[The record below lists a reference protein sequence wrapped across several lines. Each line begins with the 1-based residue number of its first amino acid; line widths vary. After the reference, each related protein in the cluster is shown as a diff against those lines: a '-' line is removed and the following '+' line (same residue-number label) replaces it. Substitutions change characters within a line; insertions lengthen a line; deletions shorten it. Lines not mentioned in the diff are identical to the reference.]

1 MATRTPII
9 IGRWATHAGRQR
21 PALAPGYVGIDERSF
36 AELVAFAPAFGRHV
50 RYVDPDNRPDG
61 DWSAFF
67 LADSAMVQASI
78 AVFDAAGHS
87 RRFHTALARVH
98 GDHSDA
104 DRLTHLQ
111 AVFDIVLSLPQDVD
125 AWYGAVTHLRDA
137 PRSRALRSLLASAI
151 RSEFAPLL
159 AELRGYAAGA
169 GQPGALGHPIPLD
182 CRHFHA
188 IWQTEFLC
196 PRAAIF
202 QGHFRRQKMLAA
214 LGPVTTLYDTLL
226 GAVTDLADHARRDV
240 DASFAEGP
248 LKPHIALYAA
258 FINQFRKAQTRLNA
272 LPSRLVDFYYHDVLH
287 EARQPP
293 VADRVFLT
301 FTRAP
306 GITPARV
313 PRGMAFPAGA
323 ASQGQP
329 ILFTANQ
336 ALDVT
341 RAQLVQA
348 RTLRTVRGPLLGP
361 TAPSSGDRPQ
371 RIHAAEIAIGP
382 DGRAANGRPWAP
394 FGGGTADTTAAPAVI
409 GFAITSPLLLL
420 TGGQRTIT
428 LTLHL
433 DPAAAASMLDPQLQA
448 IAGATGL
455 AADQAFDQIIAAAF
469 DFTATTPSGW
479 HNLTPLHASAPN
491 GPDTRALS
499 FQFALPPE
507 APALAPLAP
516 PASGPIQGPA
526 LQAQLRQEPVVLTGP
541 DGTAQVYPLSLL
553 DALPIGRITI
563 ETAVTG
569 LPGLTI
575 RTLNGPVD
583 ATVPFLPFGA
593 PARMGGWFE
602 VQHPE
607 IGGKPLDKLVLTLN
621 WLGLPAHPHGFA
633 GYYAQYLVG
642 PDRTPNSPAITNQS
656 FRAVASVSGHAPWG
670 LPATTIP
677 IWLFRTAETQDKP
690 EPAAPPQPTTTITLT
705 PEALAV
711 VPGGPTGAALRI
723 TLSEPPYG
731 FGDELYSPNVLHAL
745 HAIQAPPPPRPW
757 LCRLLDLI
765 LLRTP
770 PAPTL
775 PDVTQLYPN
784 PPWQPEV
791 AALSVDYHATEALDL
806 RRESSPAF
814 FHLQPTGALAPA
826 ATTPAGPS
834 LLPACGPH
842 AQLDLAFAGLGV
854 AQRLTLLIRPSESG
868 RGGPIQWQALGQTG
882 WIDLVDGIGCHDAS
896 LGLSQPGIITLE
908 LPTMGTDASP
918 GRWSWLRVTPKAHP
932 DDFAAIAAITP
943 HAVTAT
949 RQLNAVPGDVA
960 PIPAKTIKAAASP
973 LAGVATID
981 QPVASFGGRAGE
993 TGGTLP
999 IRLGER
1005 LRHKERAVLA
1015 WDHEHLVLERFP
1027 NVAKVRVLAAGNGAI
1042 GPGELLAVVVPG
1054 PQPASPDPWTPRTPA
1069 ELRSQIQTS
1078 LQQQTSP
1085 FARIQVVDPNY
1096 VRVRVQADVVFRSG
1110 PPGDGATRLVQ
1121 DLHTLLSP
1129 GADGLDLAE
1138 DADGDDVHVAVA
1150 NFIASRPYVAG
1161 IAQLNLVFAPP
1172 IATFPW
1178 CVLTSADTHDIRV
1191 AHAEATAR
1199 PAAAPPVP
1207 ARSPIAPPSPLP
1219 A

>member
-9 IGRWATHAGRQR
+9 ISRWATQAGRQH
-21 PALAPGYVGIDERSF
+21 PALAPGYVGIDERGF
-36 AELVAFAPAFGRHV
+36 AELMAFAPAFGRHV
-50 RYVDPDNRPDG
+50 RYIDPDNRPDG

-67 LADSAMVQASI
+67 LADSAMVLASI

-87 RRFHTALARVH
+87 RRFHAALARVH

-125 AWYGAVTHLRDA
+125 AWYGAVTHLPDA

-151 RSEFAPLL
+151 RSELAPLL

-169 GQPGALGHPIPLD
+169 GQPGALGHAIPLD

-188 IWQTEFLC
+188 LWHTEFLC

-214 LGPVTTLYDTLL
+214 LGPLTTLYDTLL

-272 LPSRLVDFYYHDVLH
+272 LPSRFIDFYYHDVLH

-301 FTRAP
+301 FTRTP

-313 PRGMAFPAGA
+313 PRGAAFLAGA
-323 ASQGQP
+323 DATGQA
-329 ILFTANQ
+329 IIFTADH

-341 RAQLVQA
+341 RAQLVQV
-348 RTLRTVRGPLLGP
+348 RTLRTIRGPLLGP

-371 RIHAAEIAIGP
+371 RIHAAEIAIGA
-382 DGRAANGRPWAP
+382 DGRAADGRLWAP
-394 FGGGTADTTAAPAVI
+394 FGGGPADTTAAPAVI

-420 TGGQRTIT
+420 TGGQRSIT
-428 LTLHL
+428 LSLHL

-448 IAGATGL
+448 ITSATGL

-479 HNLTPLHASAPN
+479 HVLVPLHAAALN
-491 GPDTRALS
+491 DPDTRTLS
-499 FQFALPPE
+499 FQFALPPD
-507 APALAPLAP
+507 APALAPLAS
-516 PASGPIQGPA
+516 PALGQIHGPA

-541 DGTAQVYPLSLL
+541 AGTAQVYPLSLL
-553 DALPIGRITI
+553 DGLSIGRITI
-563 ETAVTG
+563 GTAVTG

-593 PARMGGWFE
+593 PARAGGWFE

-607 IGGKPLDKLVLTLN
+607 IGSKPLDKLVLTLN
-621 WLGLPAHPHGFA
+621 WLGLPAHPRGFA
-633 GYYAQYLVG
+633 GYYAQYVVG
-642 PDRTPNSPAITNQS
+642 PDRVAGSVAIANDS
-656 FRAVASVSGHAPWG
+656 FRAAASVSGHAPWS
-670 LPATTIP
+670 LPATTTP
-677 IWLFRTAETQDKP
+677 TWLFRTAQTEDQP
-690 EPAAPPQPTTTITLT
+690 EPAAPLQPATTITLT
-705 PEALAV
+705 PEPLAV
-711 VPGGPTGAALRI
+711 PPPLPAGAALRI

-745 HAIQAPPPPRPW
+745 HAIQAPPAPRPW

-775 PDVTQLYPN
+775 PDVAQLYPN
-784 PPWQPEV
+784 PPWQPEI
-791 AALSVDYHATEALDL
+791 AALAVDYHATETLDMHSEPS
-806 RRESSPAF
+806 RAF

-826 ATTPAGPS
+826 PAGPS
-834 LLPACGPH
+834 LLPACGPD

-854 AQRLTLLIRPSESG
+854 AQQLTLLVRPSESG
-868 RGGPIQWQALGQTG
+868 RGGAVQWQALGQNG
-882 WIDLVDGIGCHDAS
+882 WVDLVDGVSCHDAS
-896 LGLSQPGIITLE
+896 LGLSQPGIVTLD

-918 GRWSWLRVTPKAHP
+918 GRWSWLRVTPKARP
-932 DDFAAIAAITP
+932 DDFATIAAITP
-943 HAVTAT
+943 HVITAT
-949 RQLNAVPGDVA
+949 RQLNATPGDVA

-973 LAGVATID
+973 LAGVATVE
-981 QPVASFGGRAGE
+981 QPIASFGGRAGE

-1027 NVAKVRVLAAGNGAI
+1027 DIAKVRVLAAGDGVA
-1042 GPGELLAVVVPG
+1042 GPGELLAVVLPA
-1054 PQPASPDPWTPRTPA
+1054 PQPTSPDPWTPRTPA
-1069 ELRSQIQTS
+1069 ELRGQIQAS

-1085 FARIQVVDPNY
+1085 FARIQVIDPNY
-1096 VRVRVQADVVFRSG
+1096 VRVRVQADVVFR
-1110 PPGDGATRLVQ
+1110 PDLPDDGATRLVQ

-1129 GADGLDLAE
+1129 GADGLDLSD

-1150 NFIASRPYVAG
+1150 NFIASRSYVAG
-1161 IAQLNLVFAPP
+1161 ITQLNLVFAPP
-1172 IATFPW
+1172 LATFPW

-1191 AHAEATAR
+1191 AHAAATAK
-1199 PAAAPPVP
+1199 PTTAPPGPVH
-1207 ARSPIAPPSPLP
+1207 SSIAPPSPLP